1 MNFSIEV
8 KNVSKKYN
16 IGKLAHSPYAT
27 LRETIASKAAD
38 LGQWLSGKSPRV
50 SPEEILWA
58 LRDVSFSAKPGEV
71 IGIVGKNGAGKS
83 TLLKILSRI
92 TEPTEG
98 SIRVKG
104 RLASLLEV
112 GTGFHPELTG
122 RENIF
127 LNGALLGMKRE
138 EIKRKF
144 DQIVAFSQIEK
155 FIDTPVKRY
164 SSGMY
169 VRLAFS
175 VAAHL
180 DPEILVLDEVLAV
193 GDLAFQ
199 KKCTNVMRAVANQD
213 RTVLFV
219 SHNLQ
224 LIRSLCTR
232 VVLLDHGKVIQDGPT
247 EVVLPEFVK
256 RLQTNGDVSSNS
268 LRSRMFRENQ
278 VAQIERVQF
287 LNKSGSPCWT
297 FDSGDSAVLEVDYT
311 AFQSFKGLS
320 LWLVIRNPLSGDVV
334 TSIKEKITEKPI
346 QASQRKKIV
355 LEFPKLS
362 LGPLEYSIELTLTN
376 EEGDQFYDSLGK
388 EADLPLLSITSPE
401 KDPHKRQGYFAMP
414 VSIREAA

>member
-8 KNVSKKYN
+8 KNVSKKYT

-27 LRETIASKAAD
+27 LRETIASRTAD
-38 LGQWLSGKSPRV
+38 LGRWLSGKAPNGC
-50 SPEEILWA
+50 PEEVLWA
-58 LRDVSFSAKPGEV
+58 LKDVSFSAKPGEV

-92 TEPTEG
+92 TEPTQG
-98 SIRVKG
+98 TIRVKG
-104 RLASLLEV
+104 KLASLLEV

-144 DQIVAFSQIEK
+144 DQIVSFSQIEK

-199 KKCTNVMRAVANQD
+199 KKCTSVMRDVANQD

-224 LIRSLCTR
+224 LIRSLCSR
-232 VVLLDHGKVIQDGPT
+232 VVLLDHGQVIQDGPT

-256 RLQTNGDVSSNS
+256 LLQSNGEVLGNG
-268 LRSRMFRENQ
+268 LRSRGLGENK
-278 VAQIERVQF
+278 VARIERVQF
-287 LNKSGSPCWT
+287 LNQSGAPCWT
-297 FDSGDSAVLEVDYT
+297 FDSRESAVLEVDYT

-320 LWLVIRNPLSGDVV
+320 LWLIIRNPLSGDVV
-334 TSIKEKITEKPI
+334 TSIKEKITEKTI
-346 QASQRKKIV
+346 EVGQKKKIR
-355 LEFPKLS
+355 LEFPKMA
-362 LGPLEYSIELTLTN
+362 LGPFDYAVEVTLTN
-376 EEGDQFYDSLGK
+376 SEGDQFYDHLGK
-388 EADLPLLSITSPE
+388 ESDLPLLSVTSLE

>member
-1 MNFSIEV
+1 MKFSIEV
-8 KNVSKKYN
+8 NQVSKRYALGRKVY
-16 IGKLAHSPYAT
+16 APYAT
-27 LRETIASKAAD
+27 LREKLASAVTD
-38 LGQWLSGKSPRV
+38 FGNRLRGKGSPS
-50 SPEEILWA
+50 SPEEVLWA
-58 LRDVSFSAKPGEV
+58 LKEINFSAKPGEV

-92 TEPTEG
+92 TDPTEG
-98 SIRVKG
+98 SIRVRG
-104 RLASLLEV
+104 RLGSLLEV

-127 LNGALLGMKRE
+127 LNGALLGMKHD
-138 EIKRKF
+138 EIKKKF
-144 DQIVAFSQIEK
+144 DEIVAFSQVEK

-180 DPEILVLDEVLAV
+180 DPDILVLDEVLAV

-199 KKCTNVMRAVANQD
+199 KKCTNAMKAVANQD

-224 LIRSLCTR
+224 LIRGLCSR
-232 VVLLDHGKVIQDGPT
+232 VILLDQGRIIDDGPT
-247 EVVLPEFVK
+247 EKVLPKFVK
-256 RLQTNGDVSSNS
+256 ILQSNLDVSSTG
-268 LRSRMFRENQ
+268 LRRPQQLENQ
-278 VAQIERVQF
+278 VARIERVQF
-287 LNKSGSPCWT
+287 LNQLGMPCWT
-297 FDSGDSAVLEVDYT
+297 FETGAPAVLELEYAVYE
-311 AFQSFKGLS
+311 SFRGLS

-334 TSIKEKITEKPI
+334 TSIKEKISESLLVPGDR
-346 QASQRKKIV
+346 RKIR
-355 LEFPKLS
+355 LEFPKMA
-362 LGPLEYSIELTLTN
+362 LGPLDYSIELALTN
-376 EEGDQFYDSLGK
+376 ADGDRFYDSLGK
-388 EADLPLLSITSPE
+388 EADLPLLSVTSDE

>member
-1 MNFSIEV
+1 MSFSIEV
-8 KNVSKKYN
+8 KNVSKKYS

-27 LRETIASKAAD
+27 LRETLVSKTQD
-38 LGQWLSGKSPRV
+38 FRNWITGKSE
-50 SPEEILWA
+50 SNSSQEAIWA

-92 TEPTEG
+92 TDPTEG
-98 SIRVKG
+98 TIRVKG

-138 EIKRKF
+138 EMKQKF
-144 DQIVAFSQIEK
+144 DEIVAFSQIEK

-180 DPEILVLDEVLAV
+180 DPDILVLDEVLAV

-199 KKCTNVMRAVANQD
+199 KKCTNAMKSVANRD

-224 LIRSLCTR
+224 LIRTLCSR
-232 VVLLDHGKVIQDGPT
+232 VLILDQGKIIEDGPT
-247 EVVLPEFVK
+247 EAVLPSFTKLLQSAGTVGTGLK
-256 RLQTNGDVSSNS
+256 RNRQLFGVQS
-268 LRSRMFRENQ
+268 
-278 VAQIERVQF
+278 AKIERVQF
-287 LNKSGSPCWT
+287 FNRNDNPCWT
-297 FDSGDSAVLEVDYT
+297 FESKDPAVLELDYT
-311 AFQSFKGLS
+311 VIENLKGLS
-320 LWLVIRNPLSGDVV
+320 LWFLIRNPLSGDVV
-334 TSIKEKITEKPI
+334 TSIKEKITDQLIP
-346 QASQRKKIV
+346 AGQRKKIR
-355 LEFPKLS
+355 LEFPHLA
-362 LGPLEYSIELTLTN
+362 LGPLDYSIEISLTN
-376 EEGDQFYDSLGK
+376 AEGEQFYDSIGQ
-388 EADLPLLSITSPE
+388 ESDLPLLSITSPE
-401 KDPHKRQGYFAMP
+401 KDPHKRQGYFSMP
-414 VSIREAA
+414 FFIREAA

>member
-8 KNVSKKYN
+8 KDISKKYI

-27 LRETIASKAAD
+27 LRETLASRAVD
-38 LGQWLSGKSPRV
+38 LGHWLNGKSTKNSHQEV
-50 SPEEILWA
+50 LWA
-58 LRDVSFSAKPGEV
+58 LNDVSFSAKPGEV

-92 TEPTEG
+92 TEPTQG

-122 RENIF
+122 RENVF

-199 KKCTNVMRAVANQD
+199 KKCTSVIRDVANQD

-232 VVLLDHGKVIQDGPT
+232 VVLLDHGRVIQDGPT
-247 EVVLPEFVK
+247 EAVLPEFVK
-256 RLQTNGDVSSNS
+256 LLQSNGEVAENGH
-268 LRSRMFRENQ
+268 RRMLGANQ
-278 VAQIERVQF
+278 VARIERVQF
-287 LNKSGSPCWT
+287 LNKMGAPCWT
-297 FDSGDSAVLEVDYT
+297 FDSGDHAVLELDYT
-311 AFQSFKGLS
+311 AYQSFKGLS

-334 TSIKEKITEKPI
+334 TSIKEKITDRPI
-346 QASQRKKIV
+346 AAGQRKKIV
-355 LEFPKLS
+355 LEFPKIS
-362 LGPLEYSIELTLTN
+362 LGPLEYLIEVSLTN

-388 EADLPLLSITSPE
+388 EADLPLLSITSLE